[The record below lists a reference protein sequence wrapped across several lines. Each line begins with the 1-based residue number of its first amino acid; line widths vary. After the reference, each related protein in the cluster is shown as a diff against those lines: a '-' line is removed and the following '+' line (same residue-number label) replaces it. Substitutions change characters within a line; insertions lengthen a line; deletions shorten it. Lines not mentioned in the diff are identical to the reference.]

1 MVAALVALV
10 FAGVLLGLVVFVVGI
25 GSLAYLISRQRV
37 SPADFAKVGLAFGV
51 AAGGYV
57 AAVVLI
63 RHFLS
68 P

>member
-10 FAGVLLGLVVFVVGI
+10 LAGLLLGLVVFVVGI
-25 GSLAYLISRQRV
+25 GSLAYLISRQRA
-37 SPADFAKVGLAFGV
+37 SPVDFVKVGLAFSV
-51 AAGGYV
+51 FAAGYV